1 MCAREFV
8 YCIYVCVSVCV
19 TLVDCAVSVLSVGR
33 WREWWRGSERHTYL
47 TCTHTYIRTHT
58 NTHIFFFAHTDFKS
72 CPTKKGRRGRKY
84 CYDGVI
90 SLHYQC
96 VRHTHTHTCTCT
108 PWGIACM
115 GDKALSR
122 AQRWSSHTIC
132 HISNT
137 HTDVHTNTHTW
148 NLICQKIR
156 IKTEW
161 RGDTEHLRDDTN
173 KRPREKKMSKAYWK
187 DGGSRCLTPSLSWS
201 WIL

>member
-58 NTHIFFFAHTDFKS
+58 NTHIFFFAHTHFKS

-96 VRHTHTHTCTCT
+96 VRHTYTHTLALVLRGEL
-108 PWGIACM
+108 PAWGIRPYL
-115 GDKALSR
+115 GHKDGV
-122 AQRWSSHTIC
+122 
-132 HISNT
+132 HIQFVTYLTLTQTFTQT
-137 HTDVHTNTHTW
+137 HTPGISYV
-148 NLICQKIR
+148 R
-156 IKTEW
+156 
-161 RGDTEHLRDDTN
+161 R
-173 KRPREKKMSKAYWK
+173 
-187 DGGSRCLTPSLSWS
+187 
-201 WIL
+201 